1 MQNVKILSAL
11 MFGLVGFWAFSLVSE
26 GEATHILINQ
36 TAAYPE
42 GDGYVLTFTLENQ
55 GAADRLTGATSPDGA
70 ITLTSPLDIPSGT
83 TRFTREDA
91 WLSLSTDATIA
102 SDIGLQ
108 LQLEQSG
115 TVSAVIRA
123 ANANN

>member
-42 GDGYVLTFTLENQ
+42 ADGTYILTFTLENK
-55 GAADRLTGATSPDGA
+55 GDADRLTDATSPDGE
-70 ITLTSPLDIPSGT
+70 ITLASEVTIPNGVT
-83 TRFTREDA
+83 LFTRDDA
-91 WLSLSTDATIA
+91 WLTLRTESTA
-102 SDIGLQ
+102 SELGLQ
-108 LQLEQSG
+108 LQFETSG
-115 TVSAVIRA
+115 TVSAVIRVA
-123 ANANN
+123 TP